1 MIAATSEDQRIGNE
15 ADASGPSLAA
25 TTMDFALTLNH
36 ILERAGTVHAR
47 SEIVTRRPDG
57 NYFRYSYLDFYRRA
71 LKLADALRRL
81 GLKRGDRVGSLLWNH
96 YAHLEAYFGVPAA
109 GGVLHTI
116 NLRLHPDEIAYTIK
130 EADDR
135 ILIVEDT
142 LLPLVENILGQ
153 FQNLQVF
160 VFSLAGAAVAK
171 YPNYNELID
180 SGSADAPMADVGE
193 RDPATLCFTGGT
205 TGRPKGVVYSH
216 RGLVLHAF
224 AEAMVDGMGFA
235 RRDVVMPLVPMFH
248 VNGWGIPFSATMVGV
263 TQVYPG
269 IRPSPQDV
277 LELCESSKVTW
288 SAGVPTVWSDVFDE
302 MKRQPG
308 RWSLDGLTVMTGGS
322 APTETL
328 IRNARH
334 NGVFMIQ
341 GWGLTESSGIAAVSR
356 PNKRLLS
363 ESPEEQVRFL
373 AKQGV
378 PLPIVRIRNVRDG
391 RLLPWDG
398 FSQGEI
404 QLRGT
409 SVTARYLNRPDAG
422 DRWTDD
428 GFFRTGDI
436 GTIDAEG
443 YVKVLDRTEDLIKS
457 GGEWISPLDLESVL
471 LEHPAVRECALIAIP
486 HERWGERPLAVVVLH
501 EGSAAAREELL
512 ALLGSRFAK
521 WQVPDDLKFVS
532 EIPKTSVG
540 KVSRVTL
547 RQQFQPSKE

>member
-1 MIAATSEDQRIGNE
+1 MTAATSKGQRIGSE
-15 ADASGPSLAA
+15 ADPSDPSFAA

-36 ILERAGTVHAR
+36 ILERAGTVHAC
-47 SEIVTRRPDG
+47 SQIATRLPDG
-57 NYFRYSYLDFYRRA
+57 SLFRYSYADFHRRA

-96 YAHLEAYFGVPAA
+96 YAHLEAYFGVPVA

-116 NLRLHPDEIAYTIK
+116 NLRLHPDEIAYTVK
-130 EADDR
+130 EANDR

-142 LLPLVENILGQ
+142 LLPLVKSVLDQ
-153 FQNLQVF
+153 FDGLKVF
-160 VFSLAGAAVAK
+160 VFSLAGARV
-171 YPNYNELID
+171 PGHVSYNELIE
-180 SGSADAPMADVGE
+180 SGSADAPMANVVE
-193 RDPATLCFTGGT
+193 RDAATLCFTGGT

-224 AEAMVDGMGFA
+224 AEAMVDGMGFG

-269 IRPSPQDV
+269 IRPGPQDV
-277 LELCESSKVTW
+277 LGLCQSEKVTW

-302 MKRQPG
+302 MKQHPG

-328 IRNARH
+328 IRGAQR
-334 NGVFMIQ
+334 NGVSMFQ

-356 PNKRLLS
+356 PNLRLLG

-378 PLPIVRIRNVRDG
+378 PLPIVHIRNVRDG

-398 FSQGEI
+398 VSQGEI

-409 SVTARYLNRPDAG
+409 SVTARYLNRPDAN

-443 YVKVLDRTEDLIKS
+443 YIKVLDRTEDLIKS

-471 LEHPAVRECALIAIP
+471 LEHPAVKECALIAIP
-486 HERWGERPLAVVVLH
+486 HERWGERPLAIVVLH
-501 EGSAAAREELL
+501 EGTTANREELL
-512 ALLGSRFAK
+512 ELLGSRFAK

-547 RQQFQPSKE
+547 RQQFRTGKE